1 MNKKRDLENFL
12 NYMLDKVENCYKKE
26 VELAVKDF
34 LKQVK

>member
-1 MNKKRDLENFL
+1 MNEKRDLENFF

-34 LKQVK
+34 LKKVK

>member
-1 MNKKRDLENFL
+1 MNKKRDLENFF

>member
-34 LKQVK
+34 LKKVK